1 MMTSD
6 TIDRRQRVLGAIVLG
21 SVIVMLLGLSGRL
34 VHINTAL
41 RPRLL
46 AHAERQYAGNAV
58 LPAQRGRIFDSRGRV
73 VATSRRMWD
82 VFIDPV
88 RSENLDQSVHALAAR
103 VNMSPKDIED
113 MIRRRPKS
121 RFIVV
126 ASTVDDVTAEAVR
139 DLQDPAV
146 GLSGK
151 LVRHY
156 PLGTSMCHVLGFVG
170 SEGKG
175 LDGLELSFNTHLAG
189 HDGRRATIR
198 DARRRALWR
207 SQAASTP
214 PVDGGHLVLTVDA
227 EIQRITEMALDE
239 AVRSFEAK
247 SGLAVVMTPRTGDVL
262 AMASIPYFDPNA
274 AGESPADAR
283 RNRVLTDPIEP
294 GSAFKPFI
302 ASGALAGGFVTTT
315 EQIDCHM
322 GRHYFGR
329 RLIRDVSPQG
339 MARLMDIIVKSSN
352 IGMTQIGERMGKDV
366 LYDTIRGFGFGR
378 RTGIECPGESAGPI
392 RPPSAWTKMTTQ
404 SVSFGYE
411 IGVTPLQLITA
422 YAALVNDGVLLKP
435 RLVRGL
441 LGPGGEVLEWY
452 EGPEIVN
459 RSTPVEVARY
469 VRDEL
474 LVAVVKRGR
483 AASVMPERY
492 RVLGKTGTSKL
503 TLPGH
508 RGYVDGAYQS
518 TFVGAAPASDPQ
530 VLVLVMIRRPN
541 KAIGYYG
548 ATVAAPAAGRI
559 IAQSLA
565 YLEVPPDR
573 PTEIAGL

>member
-1 MMTSD
+1 MTSD
-6 TIDRRQRVLGAIVLG
+6 AIDRRQRRVAAAVLGG
-21 SVIVMLLGLSGRL
+21 VILMLLALSGRL
-34 VHINTAL
+34 VHINTTL

-46 AHAERQYAGNAV
+46 SHAKRQYAGNAV
-58 LPAQRGRIFDSRGRV
+58 LPARRGRIFDSRGRV
-73 VATSRRMWD
+73 LATSRRLWD

-88 RSENLDQSVHALAAR
+88 RAENLEKSVHALAPR
-103 VNMSPKDIED
+103 VNLSPEDIED
-113 MIRRRPKS
+113 MIRRRPNS

-126 ASTVDDVTAEAVR
+126 ASTVDDVTADAVR

-156 PLGTSMCHVLGFVG
+156 PLGTSMCHVLGYVG
-170 SEGKG
+170 SEGHG
-175 LDGLELSFNTHLAG
+175 LDGIELNLNKHLAG
-189 HDGRRATIR
+189 RDGRRATIR

-207 SQAASTP
+207 SEDASTP
-214 PVDGGHLVLTVDA
+214 PVDGGHLVLTIDA
-227 EIQRITEMALDE
+227 EIQRITETALDQ

-247 SGLAVVMTPRTGDVL
+247 SGLAVVMTPKTGDVL
-262 AMASIPYFDPNA
+262 AMATIPYFDPNV
-274 AGESPADAR
+274 AGESSADAR

-294 GSAFKPFI
+294 GSTIKPFI

-329 RLIRDVSPQG
+329 RLIKDVTPQG
-339 MARLMDIIVKSSN
+339 LTDLRGIIVKSSN
-352 IGMTQIGERMGKDV
+352 IGMTQIGMRMGKDV
-366 LYDTIRGFGFGR
+366 LYETIRGFGFGA
-378 RTGIECPGESAGPI
+378 RTGIECPGENAGSI
-392 RPPSAWTKMTTQ
+392 RPASAWSEMTTQ

-411 IGVTPLQLITA
+411 IGVTPFQLITA
-422 YAALVNDGVLLKP
+422 YAALINDGTLLKP

-441 LGPGGEVLEWY
+441 LGSGGDVLEWH
-452 EGPEIVN
+452 EGPEAVR
-459 RSTPVEVARY
+459 RSTPVDVARY
-469 VRDEL
+469 IRDEL
-474 LVAVVKRGR
+474 LVAVVNEGR
-483 AASVMPERY
+483 SASVMPARY

-530 VLVLVMIRRPN
+530 VLVLIMIRRPN
-541 KAIGYYG
+541 MAIGYYG

-573 PTEIAGL
+573 PMEIAGL